1 MNKFQ
6 NRHLISAAA
15 VAVLLAVSAP
25 ASAALSTYTQKMS
38 GFSYDSDTVSSA
50 FNTALGS
57 GYTHISFLGA
67 TNTNGASYSPDVTF
81 STRVGA
87 FGGSNTSSVNASN
100 EIGPSGSWDGILNID
115 FNGAYVSA
123 VGFGLVVGGSAAG
136 TISSIRVFDDT
147 TALIGTFNNQ
157 LVDTFSLWGVAASA
171 GERIARLEL
180 DGQFFAIQ
188 DIEFSANG
196 HNNVPEPESMLLISL
211 GLLGLGATLRRKAR
225 DQKRV

>member
-25 ASAALSTYTQKMS
+25 ASAALSTYTQSMF
-38 GFSYDSDTVSSA
+38 GFSYDSDAVSPA

-57 GYTHISFLGA
+57 GYTHISFSGA
-67 TNTNGASYSPDVTF
+67 SNTNGASYSPDVTF

-87 FGGSNTSSVNASN
+87 FGGSNTSSVNAAN
-100 EIGPSGSWDGILNID
+100 EIGPAGNWDGILNID

-123 VGFGLVVGGSAAG
+123 VGFGLVEFQDPRE
-136 TISSIRVFDDT
+136 TIRVYDDNN
-147 TALIGTFNNQ
+147 ALIGTFNNQ
-157 LVDTFSLWGVAASA
+157 LVDTWSLWGVVASA

-180 DGQFFAIQ
+180 DGNFFAIQ
-188 DIEFSANG
+188 DIEFSANA

>member
-6 NRHLISAAA
+6 NRHLITAAA

-25 ASAALSTYTQKMS
+25 ASAALSTYTQSMFA
-38 GFSYDSDTVSSA
+38 FSYDSDTVSPA

-57 GYTHISFLGA
+57 GYTHISFSGA

-81 STRVGA
+81 STKVGA

-123 VGFGLVVGGSAAG
+123 VGFGLVDFTSAAE
-136 TISSIRVFDDT
+136 TIRVYDDT
-147 TALIGTFNNQ
+147 NALIGTFNNQ
-157 LVDTFSLWGVAASA
+157 LVDTWSLWGVVASA

-180 DGQFFAIQ
+180 DGNFFAIQ
-188 DIEFSANG
+188 DIEFSANA
-196 HNNVPEPESMLLISL
+196 HNNVPEPDSMLLISL